1 MGLPDLLNL
10 LTVGLYLMATAFFL
24 VGTGM
29 GRDRIKGMASGFAVS
44 GFLLH
49 SIKLVII
56 LLSLKKTVLLSGG
69 FYLSVLAWILL
80 LTYLIM
86 WLRLKS
92 MFLALTALPL
102 ALLLFVS
109 SLAVGGV
116 SIAIP
121 PYWTILFFSLHI
133 GTLLVTMVLLALAFA
148 SALAF
153 LRLNNKIKT
162 KTALA
167 DLGEGTQSL
176 SIFDKVNNWAV
187 AFGFPLFTLGIFS
200 GFVWNWI
207 DPEKTFAWGAMNVIS
222 LGVWFLYAILF
233 YQRLIIGWRGRK
245 PAIMVIYVFA
255 FMVVSLIH
263 HVVSFKSL

>member
-1 MGLPDLLNL
+1 MVFPSLFKLLIICLYLLGTASFLLGMGLRKDKLKSLA
-10 LTVGLYLMATAFFL
+10 G
-24 VGTGM
+24 
-29 GRDRIKGMASGFAVS
+29 GFAIA
-44 GFLLH
+44 GFLIH
-49 SIKLVII
+49 SFQLLMMLV
-56 LLSLKKTVLLSGG
+56 SLKKTILLAGG
-69 FYLSVLAWILL
+69 FYLSAMAWILI

-109 SLAVGGV
+109 SLAVGGAT
-116 SIAIP
+116 IAIP
-121 PYWTILFFSLHI
+121 PYWTVLFFGLHI

-162 KTALA
+162 KAALS

-187 AFGFPLFTLGIFS
+187 SFGFPLFTLGIFS
-200 GFVWNWI
+200 GFVWNWL
-207 DPEKTFAWGAMNVIS
+207 DPQKAFAWGAMNIIS
-222 LGVWFLYAILF
+222 IAVWFLYAVLF

-245 PAIMVIYVFA
+245 PAIMIIYIFA
-255 FMVVSLIH
+255 LMVVSLIH
-263 HVVSFKSL
+263 HAVSFKSL